1 MSYKIR
7 SICMKVI
14 FISCCLLLFQS
25 LIAQY
30 NFSGLDAALE
40 KNKKLLGNNL
50 VTMVWKDTMIH
61 KKEIGEFNSKTAAPI
76 GSASKWLTT
85 ALVMIFV
92 EEGKISLDDK
102 ITKWLPEY
110 AKYMKNYITIR
121 YCLSNFTGIQQ
132 DEKFLAKMFDKKKFE
147 SLEQEVNSYAAKEIQ
162 SNPGT
167 EFRFSDFGFNIA
179 GRILEIV
186 SKRRFDIL
194 VRQKLFV
201 PLGMRRTTFT
211 DINGGVVDPANGA
224 QSTGD
229 DYIRF
234 LAMLLNKGKLG
245 DKQILS
251 EKSVD
256 EMMQIQTTPDKIKYV
271 PKLMQS
277 NSYALGSWA
286 VDLNT
291 DGKGTVFTC
300 PGLFGTWA
308 TVDYC
313 HGYAYFL
320 LPKAPVEDDKGTG
333 NAVKGEIDPLMPSKC
348 K

>member
-1 MSYKIR
+1 
-7 SICMKVI
+7 MKVI
-14 FISCCLLLFQS
+14 SISCFLLLFQVVK
-25 LIAQY
+25 AQY
-30 NFSGLDAALE
+30 NFSGFDAVLDRNR
-40 KNKKLLGNNL
+40 KVLGNNF
-50 VTMVWKDTMIH
+50 VAMVWKDTMIH
-61 KKEIGEFNSKTAAPI
+61 KKEFGEFNSKTAAPV

-92 EEGKISLDDK
+92 DEGKISLEDK

-132 DEKFLAKMFDKKKFE
+132 DEKFLARMFEKKKFE

-167 EFRFSDFGFNIA
+167 EFRFSDFGFEIA
-179 GRILEIV
+179 GRILEIIT
-186 SKRRFDIL
+186 KRRFDIL
-194 VRQKLFV
+194 IRQKLFV

-211 DINGGVVDPANGA
+211 DMNGGVVDPANGA
-224 QSTGD
+224 QSSGD

-256 EMMQIQTTPDKIKYV
+256 EMMRIQTGPDKIKFT
-271 PKLMQS
+271 PKLMQGH
-277 NSYALGSWA
+277 SYALGSWA
-286 VDLNT
+286 VELD
-291 DGKGTVFTC
+291 DKGKGTIFSC
-300 PGLFGTWA
+300 PGFFGTWA

-313 HGYAYFL
+313 HGYAYLL
-320 LPKAPVEDDKGTG
+320 LPKSSVEDDKGMG
-333 NAVKGEIDPLMPSKC
+333 NAVKGEIDPLFTSRC